1 MTFSLTPLIESEDQN
16 PPAPHSLGLAL
27 SGGGYRAMLFHA
39 GSLWRLRDAGLLP
52 RVTRISSVSGGSI
65 IAARLG
71 LVWGRINWNDQGET
85 FRQYLIDPVR
95 QLAGQTVDWVAAA
108 QGALPFTTI
117 GRALA
122 KAYAEHLLGDATLQD
137 LPSDDQG
144 PRFVIN
150 ATNLQ
155 SAALWRFSKPYMGD
169 YRVGLAERPL
179 LPLSWAVAASSGYPP
194 ILSPFE
200 LDGRDFEFKPVAGAD
215 LNQPAFTHDI
225 LLSDGGVY
233 DNLGLEPLWRSCA
246 ELLVSDGG
254 GQLAAEEKPLN
265 HMTGQMGRVAGVIDN
280 QVRSLRK
287 RMLMAAYRADAHS
300 ADHRGGAFWS
310 IRTEAEKYGVPPMP
324 FPAERARQLAAIKT
338 RLAAMP
344 DEDQMD
350 LINWGYAICDAA
362 LRSHVDPSLP
372 VGHWPYPD
380 D

>member
-1 MTFSLTPLIESEDQN
+1 MPIALTPLIETEDEQ
-16 PPAPHSLGLAL
+16 PPAPESLGLAL

-39 GSLWRLRDAGLLP
+39 GSLWRMRDAGLL
-52 RVTRISSVSGGSI
+52 RYVTRVSSVSGGSI

-71 LVWGRINWNDQGET
+71 LVWHRIDWDDQGES
-85 FRQYLIDPVR
+85 FRRQLVDPIR
-95 QLAGQTVDWVAAA
+95 QLAGETVDWVAAA
-108 QGALPFTTI
+108 EGALPFTTV
-117 GRALA
+117 GHQLA
-122 KAYAEHLLGDATLQD
+122 KAYGKHLLGDATLQD
-137 LPSDDQG
+137 LPADGEG

-155 SAALWRFSKPYMGD
+155 SAALWRFSKAYMGD
-169 YRVGLAERPL
+169 YRVGLAERPH

-200 LDGRDFEFKPVAGAD
+200 LDGREFEFKPVKGAD
-215 LNQPAFTHDI
+215 LNQPGYTRDI

-246 ELLVSDGG
+246 RLLVSDGG
-254 GQLAAEEKPLN
+254 GRLAAEEKPLN

-287 RMLMAAYRADAHS
+287 RMLMAAYKDRHDS
-300 ADHRGGAFWS
+300 ADYRGGAYWS
-310 IRTEAEKYGVPPMP
+310 IRTKAENYGVPSMA
-324 FPAERARQLAAIKT
+324 FPPQRAGQLAAIET
-338 RLAAMP
+338 RLAALP

-362 LRSHVDPSLP
+362 LRSHVDTSMPI
-372 VGHWPYPD
+372 GHWPYPD